1 MIGRLAI
8 GILLAGLAAAVAVG
22 VAGAERRAGGS
33 DLHDAR
39 YCEVLELR
47 GAIPDASVTVW
58 NTIGLNGCP
67 AAKWEAIDAGALA
80 AARGAE
86 AVVLNGPRHFLMDSA
101 TATIG
106 RRQTLGGIEMRRV
119 ATIPIRTA
127 ADLTRSTY
135 TERTVKR
142 RNTWTWERG
151 RRVYELL
158 APDGS
163 DYVMQSYAQ
172 IRDPSQ
178 TIGDLRS
185 LGSRLELPKGWAF
198 RTKRLRRD
206 LTLRAG
212 GEATIVQ
219 DELQNTYQ
227 RLPRKA
233 RSKHLVAVAG
243 VTRAVDS
250 PAPGTSHDAG
260 TISGE
265 PFGDGT
271 VDILV
276 TFGPES
282 SVTGSFD
289 LVTPRGSAFGTV
301 AMTYVIA
308 GSEITFTG
316 TATFSGGTGD
326 FRGIKGTV
334 DAFDHNTL
342 DGQNGSV
349 RLDGF
354 ARY

>member
-1 MIGRLAI
+1 MI
-8 GILLAGLAAAVAVG
+8 
-22 VAGAERRAGGS
+22 
-33 DLHDAR
+33 
-39 YCEVLELR
+39 
-47 GAIPDASVTVW
+47 
-58 NTIGLNGCP
+58 
-67 AAKWEAIDAGALA
+67 
-80 AARGAE
+80 
-86 AVVLNGPRHFLMDSA
+86 LNGPRHFLMDSA

-106 RRQTLGGIEMRRV
+106 RTQTLAGIEMRKV

-127 ADLTRSTY
+127 ADLGRAPY
-135 TERTVKR
+135 TERTIER
-142 RNTWTWERG
+142 ENTWTWERG

-163 DYVMQSYAQ
+163 NYVMQSYAQ
-172 IRDPSQ
+172 ISDPSQ
-178 TIGDLRS
+178 SIGDLRS
-185 LGSRLELPKGWAF
+185 LGSRLELPQGWAY
-198 RTKRLRRD
+198 RVKRLQRD

-227 RLPRKA
+227 RVPRKQR
-233 RSKHLVAVAG
+233 RSKHPVEVAG

-260 TISGE
+260 TIAGK
-265 PFGDGT
+265 PFGNGT

-276 TFGPES
+276 TFGPDS
-282 SVTGSFD
+282 SATGSFE
-289 LVTPRGSAFGTV
+289 VAGPRGSAFGTV

-316 TATFSGGTGD
+316 TATFTGGTGK

-349 RLDGF
+349 RLDGV